1 MFEQAI
7 TRKKENIMNKEELVK
22 EINGERGT
30 KIDIITVIIIPKEP
44 IINSI
49 FSPKFISICFINKPT
64 TNTVLVIKN
73 IKIKTHKKT
82 K

>member
-1 MFEQAI
+1 MAYLTDLIFRPLWDFSL
-7 TRKKENIMNKEELVK
+7 TRHFHSKV
-22 EINGERGT
+22 
-30 KIDIITVIIIPKEP
+30 DIITVIIIPKEP

-49 FSPKFISICFINKPT
+49 FSPKLIIICFINKPT